1 MAISVNSFI
10 NTDIQKLLYS
20 SKEKILSFTLCIFQG
35 WSKLPFKWTTIIV
48 WFCKQT
54 TTESLVTTLA
64 WDPAPSVNVRGILS
78 NSIQFS
84 RHQSI
89 HSQPRCVCLVRP
101 SCCSCSHL
109 PSLSKHPA
117 LHWTSDY
124 NHRSSAKN
132 MVILHLHV
140 IYIFQVCI
148 DKLSSDPVEWK
159 RVFKYKYF

>member
-1 MAISVNSFI
+1 M
-10 NTDIQKLLYS
+10 
-20 SKEKILSFTLCIFQG
+20 ERILSFTLCIFQG
-35 WSKLPFKWTTIIV
+35 WNKLPFIKWTALI
-48 WFCKQT
+48 
-54 TTESLVTTLA
+54 VTTLA
-64 WDPAPSVNVRGILS
+64 QYCACDPALSVNVRGILS

-89 HSQPRCVCLVRP
+89 HGQPRCVCQVRP

-140 IYIFQVCI
+140 IYIFQVSI
-148 DKLSSDPVEWK
+148 YKLSSDPVKWK
-159 RVFKYKYF
+159 RVFKYTKTLQWHWS